1 MIDFVCPSCRAA
13 LALEQTESAYY
24 ACSDCGRTYP
34 VVLGIP
40 DFRLAPDPWIGLEAD
55 REKGRRLLAHTR
67 DLSFADTVRAYWA
80 MTPETP
86 RARAD
91 HFTNTVL
98 AADVRLR
105 EWLARVE
112 RSGADAGTWLDIGC
126 GTGDLLVAGAEQGI
140 AMIGIDVA
148 FRWLVIARK
157 RLDEAGVAAPLVCC
171 NAEHLPFADRSV
183 ARVLSVSTL
192 EHCRDARSVL
202 GEARR
207 VLRTGGAVHVRTVN
221 RYTLLREPH
230 VGIWGVGLVPRRWAD
245 AFVRWRSR
253 QRYLHHH
260 PLSRRELSRAL
271 VAAGFHAVEVQAAT
285 LLPSERVRL
294 GRHRWISRVYEAIRR
309 TPAVGAGLSWIAPLV
324 EAKAAAI

>member
-13 LALEQTESAYY
+13 VTHKQSHPAHY
-24 ACSDCGRTYP
+24 ACSACGRTYP

-40 DFRLAPDPWIGLEAD
+40 DFRLVPDPWIGLEAD
-55 REKGRRLLAHTR
+55 REKGCRLLAQAGH
-67 DLSFADTVRAYWA
+67 LSFADTVRAYWE

-86 RARAD
+86 RARAA
-91 HFTNTVL
+91 HFTNSVL
-98 AADVRLR
+98 AADVRSR
-105 EWLARVE
+105 EWLASLE
-112 RSGADAGTWLDIGC
+112 RSSDDVGMWLDVGC
-126 GTGDLLVAGAEQGI
+126 GTGDLLVAGAERGI
-140 AMIGIDVA
+140 AMAGVDVA

-183 ARVLSVSTL
+183 TRVLSVSTL

-207 VLRTGGAVHVRTVN
+207 VLRTGGTVHVRTVN

-245 AFVRWRSR
+245 AYVRRRSR
-253 QRYLHHH
+253 QRYLHHQ

-271 VAAGFHAVEVQAAT
+271 VAAGFGAVEVRAAT

-294 GRHRWISRVYEAIRR
+294 GRFGWMSRIYDATRR
-309 TPAVGAGLSWIAPLV
+309 TPAIGTGLSWIAPLF
-324 EAKAAAI
+324 EATAAAA